1 MAGRRPLPSAPQHR
15 AVLPRCLWPADRHI
29 PRPTCVGGPCKKKGC
44 ASGLRDSGQAGSPCG
59 LGGGPRRFV
68 LPPRGA
74 HGFRQN
80 KALSCPSGKPVPV
93 NTGVRE
99 GHAVKASPWGGV
111 LVWCV
116 ACTPSWAVC
125 ARGGLP
131 MPWPCRWNVR
141 HAGQTPS
148 PAGACVHRCPV
159 LSLPGLG
166 QSTFDPVLQ
175 QEAGL
180 SGCCDPWAQARVP
193 SAAGCPQSHVAAVA
207 SVCQRLL
214 QHLGSHAVRG
224 GLEPLP
230 GRLPPAPGPDWAWG
244 PCWLPA
250 LPAGGQAESAVLEP
264 RGHEPGPVGGEDLGQ
279 GQRTPG
285 LLAQGPPEASLGA
298 QGRGGEGEV
307 LGLELELQAAGGQG
321 VVCVARGLRG
331 GQGSPENTGGLP
343 RAESPHGREI
353 SPRRSL
359 GAGRGDPS

>member
-44 ASGLRDSGQAGSPCG
+44 ASGLRDSGRAGSPCG

-111 LVWCV
+111 LVRCV

-125 ARGGLP
+125 AQGGLP
-131 MPWPCRWNVR
+131 TPWPCHWNVR

-148 PAGACVHRCPV
+148 PRAPASTAAQSCPCPASASPPSTRFYSRRRGCPAAATRGHR
-159 LSLPGLG
+159 
-166 QSTFDPVLQ
+166 
-175 QEAGL
+175 
-180 SGCCDPWAQARVP
+180 P

-250 LPAGGQAESAVLEP
+250 LPAGGQAESAVLER

>member
-1 MAGRRPLPSAPQHR
+1 MRFGTQGQRAGRQPVWVGWGAQALCPAPQGCSWIPPEQGPF
-15 AVLPRCLWPADRHI
+15 LPLWE
-29 PRPTCVGGPCKKKGC
+29 TCPSKY
-44 ASGLRDSGQAGSPCG
+44 GSPR
-59 LGGGPRRFV
+59 GPRGEGFPLGWRPGVVRGLHTV
-68 LPPRGA
+68 LGSLCSGRAPHA
-74 HGFRQN
+74 V
-80 KALSCPSGKPVPV
+80 ALSLERA
-93 NTGVRE
+93 T
-99 GHAVKASPWGGV
+99 
-111 LVWCV
+111 
-116 ACTPSWAVC
+116 
-125 ARGGLP
+125 
-131 MPWPCRWNVR
+131 CR
-141 HAGQTPS
+141 TDPES
-148 PAGACVHRCPV
+148 AGARVHRCPV
-159 LSLPGLG
+159 PSLPGLG

-180 SGCCDPWAQARVP
+180 SGCCDPWAQAGVP

-250 LPAGGQAESAVLEP
+250 LPAGGQAESAVLER

-285 LLAQGPPEASLGA
+285 LLVQGPPEASLGA

>member
-29 PRPTCVGGPCKKKGC
+29 PRPTRVGGPCKKKGC

-111 LVWCV
+111 LVRCV

-148 PAGACVHRCPV
+148 PRAPASTAAQSCPCPASASPPSTRFYSRRRVCPAAATRGHRLGCQAPPAAPSLTWLPWPVCVR
-159 LSLPGLG
+159 
-166 QSTFDPVLQ
+166 
-175 QEAGL
+175 
-180 SGCCDPWAQARVP
+180 GCCSIWGPMP
-193 SAAGCPQSHVAAVA
+193 SVGVSSPSPAVFL
-207 SVCQRLL
+207 LL
-214 QHLGSHAVRG
+214 QGLTGPG
-224 GLEPLP
+224 G
-230 GRLPPAPGPDWAWG
+230 
-244 PCWLPA
+244 
-250 LPAGGQAESAVLEP
+250 PAGSRLSRQ
-264 RGHEPGPVGGEDLGQ
+264 VG
-279 GQRTPG
+279 
-285 LLAQGPPEASLGA
+285 
-298 QGRGGEGEV
+298 
-307 LGLELELQAAGGQG
+307 
-321 VVCVARGLRG
+321 
-331 GQGSPENTGGLP
+331 
-343 RAESPHGREI
+343 
-353 SPRRSL
+353 RRSL
-359 GAGRGDPS
+359 LCWSHAGMSRGPWVART